1 MSKIE
6 NNRDKIKYKSWVSSL
21 KKYGY
26 KLTDP
31 RDTIIDYLSKESG
44 VKSAEE
50 VYLEL
55 NKINPQIG
63 IATIYR
69 TLDLLSNLEL
79 INKINFGSSK
89 SLYVFSKNNNKDL
102 SIYLVCENC
111 GKVIV
116 NNKCLNNAI
125 RIRLIDDAEKNV
137 FKNCNLK
144 INNFQIFFSGL
155 CDKCSTSDLNNR

>member
-1 MSKIE
+1 MSKIKNNNTDE
-6 NNRDKIKYKSWVSSL
+6 NKYKSWVLSL

-44 VKSAEE
+44 VKSAED

-55 NKINPQIG
+55 KRINPQIG

-69 TLDLLSNLEL
+69 TLDLLSNLGL
-79 INKINFGSSK
+79 IHRISFGSNK
-89 SLYVFSKNNNKDL
+89 SLYVFSKNSSKYS
-102 SIYLVCENC
+102 SIYMVCENC

-125 RIRLIDDAEKNV
+125 KIRLIDDAENNI
-137 FKNCNLK
+137 FNNCKLK

-155 CDKCSTSDLNNR
+155 CDKCSTKA

>member
-1 MSKIE
+1 VSKIK
-6 NNRDKIKYKSWVSSL
+6 NNNTHKIKYKSWVLSL

-31 RDTIIDYLSKESG
+31 RDTIIDFLSKESG
-44 VKSAEE
+44 VKSAED

-55 NKINPQIG
+55 KRINPQIG

-79 INKINFGSSK
+79 INKISFGSNK
-89 SLYVFSKNNNKDL
+89 SLYVFSNNNSKNS

-116 NNKCLNNAI
+116 NNKCLNSAI
-125 RIRLIDDAEKNV
+125 KISLINDAENNV

-144 INNFQIFFSGL
+144 INNLQIFFSGL
-155 CDKCSTSDLNNR
+155 CDKCST